1 MAQINAKAKQ
11 SLDKLGQIRKDVLIG
26 KAYPLGTGGS
36 MFSGMGKSFIAKGVV
51 TGKAIAFKHNGYW
64 RVVQG

>member
-1 MAQINAKAKQ
+1 MATIDTAKNALNQLNRIEKE
-11 SLDKLGQIRKDVLIG
+11 VLVG

-36 MFSGMGKSFIAKGVV
+36 VFSGMGQSFIAKGVV
-51 TGKAIAFKHNGYW
+51 VGKAIAFKHKGTW

>member
-1 MAQINAKAKQ
+1 MAQINTAAKQ
-11 SLDKLGQIRKDVLIG
+11 VLSRLGQIKKEVLIG
-26 KAYPLGTGGS
+26 KAYPLGQSGS

-51 TGKAIAFKHNGYW
+51 TGKAIAFKHNGTW